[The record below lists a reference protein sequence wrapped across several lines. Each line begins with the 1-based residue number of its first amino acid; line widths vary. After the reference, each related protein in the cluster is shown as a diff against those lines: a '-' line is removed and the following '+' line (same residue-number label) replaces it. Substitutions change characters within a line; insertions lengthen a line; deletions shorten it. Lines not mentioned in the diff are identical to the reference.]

1 LKESAPAKRQGHRD
15 LIAWQKGMA
24 LVNAIYRE
32 TRNFPDDEKF
42 GLTNQ
47 LRRAAVS
54 IPSNIAEGHG
64 RMSRRELHQ
73 FLAIARGSSLEVQT
87 QIEIAESLGY
97 FRAGVGVELLNRT
110 IEISRVLNGL
120 LAWSK

>member
-1 LKESAPAKRQGHRD
+1 MKETAPTKRQGHRD
-15 LIAWQKGMA
+15 LIAWQKGME
-24 LVNAIYRE
+24 LVTAIYRE
-32 TRNFPDDEKF
+32 TRYFPDDEKF

-54 IPSNIAEGHG
+54 IPSNVAEGHG
-64 RMSRRELHQ
+64 RTSRRELHQ
-73 FLAIARGSSLEVQT
+73 FIAVARGSSLEVQT

-97 FRAGVGVELLNRT
+97 FRVGAGSELLNKAV
-110 IEISRVLNGL
+110 EISRVLNGL